1 MKITMF
7 FLEGYLILFLRR
19 FADSPNNNADMKK
32 AQRRGRKPKI
42 DFSDENV
49 LMAIKD
55 MIEDGF
61 LDWQIADCLGIHP
74 KTYQNY
80 KKRNKQFRSLL
91 SHLCVRARGNEI
103 PIPSAALFRKVW
115 DKCGK
120 SRCKTAKKF
129 GISPRTLVRWM
140 KKDSGI
146 ADVIMETDLAKYE
159 TLEAISKIIAL
170 GGVKGQDEFPG
181 WSRYPNVKLL
191 AMQISIFRKR
201 LGLDDIENHDVFSGR
216 IFDFV
221 FTPLRGFAK

>member
-1 MKITMF
+1 MF

-19 FADSPNNNADMKK
+19 FADSPNNNEDMKK

-61 LDWQIADCLGIHP
+61 LDYQIAYCLGISP
-74 KTYQNY
+74 RYFY
-80 KKRNKQFRSLL
+80 SLKKKKKELSDMLSLL
-91 SHLCVRARGNEI
+91 RVRARRNKI

-159 TLEAISKIIAL
+159 ALEAISKIIAL
-170 GGVKGQDEFPG
+170 GGVKGQDDFPG

-201 LGLDDIENHDVFSGR
+201 LGLDDIENQNKGDSHVLGWVDEQ
-216 IFDFV
+216 
-221 FTPLRGFAK
+221 LAAK

>member
-1 MKITMF
+1 MK
-7 FLEGYLILFLRR
+7 RH
-19 FADSPNNNADMKK
+19 
-32 AQRRGRKPKI
+32 GRKPKI

-49 LMAIKD
+49 LMAVKD

-91 SHLCVRARGNEI
+91 SHLRVRARRNEI

-159 TLEAISKIIAL
+159 ALEAISKIIAL
-170 GGVKGQDEFPG
+170 GGVKGQDDFPG

-201 LGLDDIENHDVFSGR
+201 LGLDDTENQNKGDSHVLGW
-216 IFDFV
+216 V
-221 FTPLRGFAK
+221 GEQLAAK